1 MQTKGCGRNK
11 RTKWTDKSQNL
22 CFLRISLS
30 FFYYRWGNNR
40 DECHLVLEEA
50 RYSKR
55 IGYSVGVPCLPANK
69 PKRSQELE
77 ERLSSFIV
85 IIIWGFRP
93 TYLLFF
99 LLPLHPGARLRLLL
113 FCFRAHRAWAQRG
126 ALNVRMC
133 IGAQIKWCSRSES
146 RRGEEGEREREREP
160 QQQDRHSDCA
170 TRQNYRPTTCY
181 LYGVKKEKESFRH
194 FFISLRSLSPSLSL
208 PPSLS
213 LSFFLS
219 FALFVIP
226 LLLFIF
232 PHKNVTVPIVD
243 NVISSVCS
251 HFTLKKKK
259 KKIRIFI

>member
-1 MQTKGCGRNK
+1 MMFQIREQKGGGR
-11 RTKWTDKSQNL
+11 
-22 CFLRISLS
+22 
-30 FFYYRWGNNR
+30 
-40 DECHLVLEEA
+40 
-50 RYSKR
+50 
-55 IGYSVGVPCLPANK
+55 
-69 PKRSQELE
+69 
-77 ERLSSFIV
+77 
-85 IIIWGFRP
+85 
-93 TYLLFF
+93 
-99 LLPLHPGARLRLLL
+99 
-113 FCFRAHRAWAQRG
+113 
-126 ALNVRMC
+126 
-133 IGAQIKWCSRSES
+133 
-146 RRGEEGEREREREP
+146 REREREP

-208 PPSLS
+208 SLPPLS

-259 KKIRIFI
+259 KNQNIYLNLKEKDYKDKIPTNRGLLILLFLFLLLFLPFVYAHCDIFIYHFETPLDPKKGNNI

>member
-1 MQTKGCGRNK
+1 M
-11 RTKWTDKSQNL
+11 
-22 CFLRISLS
+22 
-30 FFYYRWGNNR
+30 
-40 DECHLVLEEA
+40 LEEA

-93 TYLLFF
+93 TYLPFF

-146 RRGEEGEREREREP
+146 RRGEEGERERERAAAAGST
-160 QQQDRHSDCA
+160 QRLRYTAKLS
-170 TRQNYRPTTCY
+170 TYNLLFIRRQEGKRVFSPF
-181 LYGVKKEKESFRH
+181 LH
-194 FFISLRSLSPSLSL
+194 FFTFAFALSLSPSLPLSLVLLIICSIRHPTIVIHL
-208 PPSLS
+208 PPQKCYCANCRQCD
-213 LSFFLS
+213 FIR
-219 FALFVIP
+219 LFTFYIEEEE
-226 LLLFIF
+226 
-232 PHKNVTVPIVD
+232 
-243 NVISSVCS
+243 
-251 HFTLKKKK
+251 

>member
-1 MQTKGCGRNK
+1 M
-11 RTKWTDKSQNL
+11 
-22 CFLRISLS
+22 
-30 FFYYRWGNNR
+30 
-40 DECHLVLEEA
+40 LEEA

-259 KKIRIFI
+259 KKFRIFI